1 LDRQRKVRNRLL
13 AALKADDWA
22 ALAPEL
28 ERVKLPSGFPLYEDG
43 ESIRHVLFPD
53 DCVVSVVATLAEGNS
68 PEMMVIGPEGAVGL
82 VAWLA
87 PWEAFGRYT
96 VQVPG
101 EALRIPIA
109 RLQEIAAT
117 RPKMHELFVRC
128 LQALL
133 AQTLQTVACNAVHTV
148 EARCCR
154 WILMIH
160 DRTGAD
166 QLALTHEF
174 LASMLGVQR
183 PTVSIVTRTLQMA
196 GLITQGRKVITVR
209 DRAALEEAAC
219 ECYGHIRRR
228 FERLLPNTYT
238 SETPAPHGSS
248 PRRD

>member
-1 LDRQRKVRNRLL
+1 LDLQRKVRNRLL
-13 AALKADDWA
+13 AALDVDDWA

-28 ERVKLPSGFPLYEDG
+28 ERVRLPSGVLLYEDG
-43 ESIRHVLFPD
+43 ESIRHVLFPE
-53 DCVVSVVATLAEGNS
+53 DCVVSVVATLKEGNS
-68 PEMMVIGPEGAVGL
+68 PEMMVVGPEGAVGL

-101 EALRIPIA
+101 EGLRIPIA
-109 RLQEIAAT
+109 RLQEITAT

-133 AQTLQTVACNAVHTV
+133 AQTLQTVACNAAHPV
-148 EARCCR
+148 EPRCCR

-160 DRTGAD
+160 DRTEGD
-166 QLALTHEF
+166 KLALTHEF

-183 PTVSIVTRTLQMA
+183 PTVSIVTRTLQTA

-209 DRAALEEAAC
+209 DRAGLEDAAC
-219 ECYGHIRRR
+219 ECYGHIRAR
-228 FERLLPNTYT
+228 FERLLPKTYAA
-238 SETPAPHGSS
+238 EPPPGGA
-248 PRRD
+248 